1 MSKINWALDPVHSEI
16 IFKIKHLMITTVSGQ
31 FKKFNVDAETSTDDF
46 NSATKIAF
54 TADVDSISTNDNQ
67 RDGHLKSADFFDAE
81 QFPQITFSGNKY
93 EGNGDAGKITGE
105 LTMHGVTKP
114 ITLDVEF
121 GGIVK
126 DPYGQTKAGFT
137 VTGKLSRK
145 EFGLSWGAVTETGN
159 VLLGDEVKINA
170 EIQLIKKADQLADQ
184 KQGAATA

>member
-1 MSKINWALDPVHSEI
+1 MSKINWALDPSHSEI

-31 FKKFNVDAETSTDDF
+31 FKKFNVEAETSSDDF
-46 NSATKIAF
+46 NSATKISF
-54 TADVDSISTNDNQ
+54 TADVDSVSTNDNQ

-81 QFPQITFSGNKY
+81 KFPQLTFTGKKY
-93 EGNGDAGKITGE
+93 EGDGDEGKITGD

-114 ITLDVEF
+114 ITLNVEF

-145 EFGLSWGAVTETGN
+145 EFGLSWGAVTEAGN

-170 EIQLIKKADQLADQ
+170 EIQLIKKADQVVDEKQLAE
-184 KQGAATA
+184 TV